1 MTEVATSPALA
12 KRSAAM
18 MASHKLAEA
27 HFYCRKNPYHPQ
39 NNPDGYIN
47 LGTAEN
53 YRLWEKT
60 FAELPAMPLLKE
72 DSYYQTLHG
81 TAAFRQQIANR
92 LNRWGYVDKDH
103 LVITSGATT
112 VIESLG
118 FALCDPGDVILVQ
131 APAYTGFSFDLT
143 LRTGAT
149 VEHVCGLP
157 EERFSPTIEMYQQ
170 ALIRLR
176 DEGKTVRAILL
187 HSPANP
193 SGIALTRE
201 QLDAFV
207 EFTRQEQLHLVVDEI
222 SMGVMFSQKPM
233 SALSYQA
240 PHVHTI
246 YGFSK
251 DLALSGWSIG
261 VFHTRDSQLLQVM
274 QTQAFFARVAYPVQ
288 NLLTEFL
295 ADEESITQLMANNC
309 KDLQHTC
316 EQLLAALKKLGIP
329 SLSPDGGI
337 CLFCDFSSWL
347 DESSHQGEL
356 KLWEDVMMGKLKV
369 NLSPGQFFSCTTPGW
384 FRICYAQPDSS
395 LKELIQ
401 RFIKLASLSRGSFL

>member
-1 MTEVATSPALA
+1 MTAI
-12 KRSAAM
+12 
-18 MASHKLAEA
+18 HKLAEA
-27 HFYCRKNPYHPQ
+27 HFYCLKSPYHLK

-53 YRLWEKT
+53 YRLWEKNS
-60 FAELPAMPLLKE
+60 AQLPDTSSLKE

-81 TAAFRQQIANR
+81 KAAFRKQVANR
-92 LNRWGYVDKDH
+92 LNQWGEVDKDH
-103 LVITSGATT
+103 LVVASGATAI
-112 VIESLG
+112 IESLG
-118 FALCDPGDVILVQ
+118 FALCDPDDVILVQ

-157 EERFSPTIEMYQQ
+157 EESFSPTVDMFQ
-170 ALIRLR
+170 AALTHLKR
-176 DEGKTVRAILL
+176 EGKTVRAILL

-193 SGIALTRE
+193 SGVALTRE

-222 SMGVMFSQKPM
+222 SMGVMFSQKPV
-233 SALSYQA
+233 SALTYQA

-261 VFHTRDSQLLQVM
+261 VFHTRDPQLLQVM

-295 ADEESITQLMANNC
+295 ANENSVAQLMADNR
-309 KDLQHTC
+309 KDLQNTYG
-316 EQLLAALKKLGIP
+316 QLQADLRELGIP

-337 CLFCDFSSWL
+337 CLFCDFSSWIE
-347 DESSHQGEL
+347 DNSHHGEL
-356 KLWEDVMMGKLKV
+356 KLWEELLMGELKV

-384 FRICYAQPDSS
+384 FRICYAQPDNS
-395 LKELIQ
+395 LEELI
-401 RFIKLASLSRGSFL
+401 RRLKKRES